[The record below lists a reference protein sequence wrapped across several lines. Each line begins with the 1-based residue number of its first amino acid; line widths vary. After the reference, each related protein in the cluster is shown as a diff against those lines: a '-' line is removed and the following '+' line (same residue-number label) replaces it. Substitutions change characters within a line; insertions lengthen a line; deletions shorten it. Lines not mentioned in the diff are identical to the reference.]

1 MIANQTELRVAFR
14 NLHILEQS
22 LQALRE
28 QLATENPD
36 LLHVSA
42 PSYERR
48 IADLQKE
55 IAAYLYAHPAD
66 VSALTLSV
74 PVPAEREA
82 IAA

>member
-1 MIANQTELRVAFR
+1 MITNRTELRVAFR

-28 QLATENPD
+28 QLQTENPT
-36 LLHVSA
+36 LLSVSA
-42 PSYERR
+42 TSYERR

-66 VSALTLSV
+66 VSALTLGIG
-74 PVPAEREA
+74 PPLEREA
-82 IAA
+82 VAA

>member
-28 QLATENPD
+28 QLETANPD

-48 IADLQKE
+48 ITDLQKE

-66 VSALTLSV
+66 VSALMLDAGST
-74 PVPAEREA
+74 PERETVPA
-82 IAA
+82 